1 MTRHRI
7 MRLLGALTLAAAGLA
22 GASGSARAAAS
33 PAPVPGPAA
42 RQAPGPAVADVL
54 PAPASGVA
62 ADLRPAPGVA
72 ADLRPAPGAA
82 VGVRPAPAP
91 APGKAPAPRGPAP
104 APGGPTP
111 PAEFGTDWHDP
122 LTPGPPVARP
132 ATRSCRVT
140 LAEARFRD
148 FTPYRGTYA
157 PPAGCGAD
165 HWAAVVLR
173 LDGKVKGRQYDRLGH
188 LSVGG
193 VEILRT
199 STPQPSPDGI
209 TWSVE
214 KDVTRYRDTLAR
226 PQPVEMLIGNVVD
239 DTYTGVI
246 DVTVTLTFHAAE
258 GRTGPAATPDRVLPL
273 TSPAV
278 TTPRNTERLLA
289 EVYATGSG
297 GGCEEYWYMTA
308 PDPAPYSCKA
318 ADGPYREVRVHV
330 DGRLAGLAAPF
341 PTVWTGG
348 WSNPFLWYVTP
359 GPRAFDVQPVL
370 YDLTPFAALLNDG
383 RPHRIEVTVAGVPA
397 GQSGWSTP
405 ANLLLWQDEARAVV
419 TGALTRHE
427 EGEPTGHSRWTPAAP
442 GAAHSLDTEG
452 GHRLTV
458 AGYLDTSH
466 GRVTTTVTRAV
477 RNTSVHR
484 WTDGENLDALTAGW
498 TDEENVTRGA
508 TTTRT
513 VRTYTMDGET
523 TLGAGDRLRT
533 VLSLGDR
540 ADTTT
545 RRGGRTVEASRLDD
559 RYTGDATYTTGVPR
573 DQRHAV
579 ATTTAH
585 TRAYGA
591 QAPGGCHDRTLTA
604 VQGTL
609 TVDRLRC

>member
-1 MTRHRI
+1 MRRRHRI
-7 MRLLGALTLAAAGLA
+7 TGLLGAIALTAATLAAAGPASAA
-22 GASGSARAAAS
+22 GT
-33 PAPVPGPAA
+33 PAA
-42 RQAPGPAVADVL
+42 DP
-54 PAPASGVA
+54 
-62 ADLRPAPGVA
+62 
-72 ADLRPAPGAA
+72 
-82 VGVRPAPAP
+82 
-91 APGKAPAPRGPAP
+91 
-104 APGGPTP
+104 P

-122 LTPGPPVARP
+122 LTAAPPVARP

-140 LAEARFRD
+140 LAEAQFRD
-148 FTPYRGTYA
+148 FTPYRGSYT
-157 PPAGCGAD
+157 PPAACGTSG
-165 HWAAVVLR
+165 WAKVVLR

-188 LSVGG
+188 LSLGG

-246 DVTVTLTFHAAE
+246 DVEVTLTFYAAD
-258 GRTGPAATPDRVLPL
+258 GRDQAPDTPDRVLPL
-273 TSPAV
+273 TTPSV

-297 GGCEEYWYMTA
+297 GGCEEYWYMTT
-308 PDPAPYSCKA
+308 PDAAPYSCKA
-318 ADGPYREVRVHV
+318 ADGPHREVRVSV
-330 DGRLAGLAAPF
+330 DGRLAGIAAPF

-359 GPRAFDVQPVL
+359 GPRAFDVQPIR
-370 YDLTPFAALLNDG
+370 YDLTPYAALLNDG
-383 RPHRIEVTVAGVPA
+383 RPHRIEVSVAGVPA

-405 ANLLLWQDEARAVV
+405 TNLLLWQDEGREVV

-427 EGEPTGHSRWTPAAP
+427 QSEPTGHSRWTPAAP
-442 GAAHSLDTEG
+442 GAQHRLDTEG

-458 AGYLDTSH
+458 AGHLNTSH
-466 GRVTTTVTRAV
+466 GRVATTVARAV
-477 RNTSVHR
+477 RSTSVHR
-484 WTDGENLDALTAGW
+484 WTDGENQDALTATW
-498 TDEENVTRGA
+498 TDEESVTHGP

-513 VRTYTMDGET
+513 ARTYTMDGET

-540 ADTTT
+540 ADTVT
-545 RRGGRTVEASRLDD
+545 RRGGRTVDSSLLDD
-559 RYTGDATYTTGVPR
+559 RYTGDATYTANVPR

-579 ATTTAH
+579 ATTSA
-585 TRAYGA
+585 RYRLYGSA
-591 QAPGGCHDRTLTA
+591 APGGCYDRTVATA
-604 VQGTL
+604 QGTL
-609 TVDRLRC
+609 TVDRRHC